1 MEYQVILV
9 GNGKYIRRFCKY
21 KTKDF
26 AYETY
31 NELKA
36 DNLNVDFPKRFINDG
51 KITNVSYELFLVKEP
66 EESDKPRLLRDGGG
80 KLYEEPLLLDKWRPL
95 QSIPFQIEEAF
106 WLYGYESKKIESRLM
121 NLLSY
126 CLRNQTLKMLGRQL
140 LFTIS

>member
-9 GNGKYIRRFCKY
+9 GNGKYIRRFCRY

-51 KITNVSYELFLVKEP
+51 KITNYS
-66 EESDKPRLLRDGGG
+66 
-80 KLYEEPLLLDKWRPL
+80 W
-95 QSIPFQIEEAF
+95 
-106 WLYGYESKKIESRLM
+106 
-121 NLLSY
+121 
-126 CLRNQTLKMLGRQL
+126 
-140 LFTIS
+140 